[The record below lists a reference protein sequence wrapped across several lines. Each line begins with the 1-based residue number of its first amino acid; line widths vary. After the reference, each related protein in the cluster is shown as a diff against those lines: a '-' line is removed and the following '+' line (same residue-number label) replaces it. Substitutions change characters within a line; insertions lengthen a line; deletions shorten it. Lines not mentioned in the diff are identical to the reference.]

1 MKTIFVFF
9 ILLFLQSCMLTS
21 KMDKIV
27 AKHYSNIQAVNL
39 LDNKNAIS
47 FSTDSLPKIN
57 GFCKSKYK
65 HFYTIPLVVYIYSRE
80 KIVCEINPKYYV
92 NATINELN
100 YLMDSDSTKLKMEN
114 KSLELKFK
122 KLPNTITHSFNGN
135 FIGIQYLFGLFSLSF
150 NFEKMYYPEGIMSV
164 DYVIKD
170 KATFSV
176 LKAGTVNEMIF
187 NVSDRKGLLDS
198 RRYFVESFVNSFDR
212 DMRKA
217 SYSVAKKIIN
227 EL

>member
-1 MKTIFVFF
+1 MTIIAF
-9 ILLFLQSCMLTS
+9 QSCMLTS

-27 AKHYSNIQAVNL
+27 AKHYANIQAVNV

-57 GFCKSKYK
+57 GFCKSRYK
-65 HFYTIPLVVYIYSRE
+65 SFYTIPLVAYIYSHE

-100 YLMDSDSTKLKMEN
+100 YLMESDSTKLKMEN
-114 KSLELKFK
+114 KLLELKFK
-122 KLPNTITHSFNGN
+122 KLPNTITHNFNGN
-135 FIGIQYLFGLFSLSF
+135 FIAIQYLFGLFSLSF

-170 KATFSV
+170 KATFSI
-176 LKAGTVNEMIF
+176 LKEGTVNEMIF
-187 NVSDRKGLLDS
+187 NVSDRKGFLDS
-198 RRYFVESFVNSFDR
+198 RRYFVEAFVNSFDR

-217 SYSVAKKIIN
+217 SQSVALKIMDK
-227 EL
+227 L